1 MKNQI
6 FKQNRDDCLVSW
18 AFLAGILLYMVI
30 RFGFLYFSLQLKL
43 TNSLHQTIN
52 QHRSLLMAM
61 DELLML
67 STILFGCTFYSIRK
81 QYFQNKKILTGLLMT
96 NFTLLLISWLLIVV
110 ETGRLIYPI
119 NGLSAVIGD
128 NLQTTLAEI
137 YATWHLCDILLGL
150 FIISWSGLL
159 PHPFW
164 KYSGVIIGLMQILC
178 TYFGQGIKPIPLSM
192 AIILSTIW
200 LLKRWQHF

>member
-6 FKQNRDDCLVSW
+6 FKQNRDECLVSW

-30 RFGFLYFSLQLKL
+30 RFGFLYLSLQRNL
-43 TNSLHQTIN
+43 TKNIHQTKKKQII
-52 QHRSLLMAM
+52 LLLGI
-61 DELLML
+61 DEILML

-81 QYFQNKKILTGLLMT
+81 RYFQNKKILTGLLMT

-119 NGLSAVIGD
+119 NGLSVVIGD

-159 PHPFW
+159 PHPLW

>member
-52 QHRSLLMAM
+52 QHRSLLMTM

-67 STILFGCTFYSIRK
+67 STILFGCTFYCIRK
-81 QYFQNKKILTGLLMT
+81 RYFQNKKILTGLLMT

>member
-18 AFLAGILLYMVI
+18 AFFAGILLYMVI

-52 QHRSLLMAM
+52 QHRSLLMTM

-81 QYFQNKKILTGLLMT
+81 RYFQNKKILTGLLMT